1 MWVVTPVY
9 NGERFLHE
17 SIESVLQQTY
27 DEWRYVIVDN
37 RSTDRTAEIAAD
49 YAARDGRISLSQNR
63 EFLPIMAN
71 WNHALRL
78 LPDGQEE
85 PVYVLALGEGAFA
98 ALSPICTHLGCTVD
112 IQGERLVCPCHGSTY
127 DRVGKV
133 LQGPAQQPLARYRTA
148 LSADGVLT
156 VDLRA
161 RA

>member
-1 MWVVTPVY
+1 MTSPDPTDLPPCVRRRAFLGTCAGTLVGLALAGCASLVTRRVAPV
-9 NGERFLHE
+9 
-17 SIESVLQQTY
+17 
-27 DEWRYVIVDN
+27 
-37 RSTDRTAEIAAD
+37 
-49 YAARDGRISLSQNR
+49 DGRL
-63 EFLPIMAN
+63 ELALTHYPELTEAGG
-71 WNHALRL
+71 ALRL

-85 PVYVLALGEGAFA
+85 PVYVLALGDGAFA

>member
-1 MWVVTPVY
+1 MTPPEPTDLPPCV
-9 NGERFLHE
+9 RRRAFLGTCAGTL
-17 SIESVLQQTY
+17 V
-27 DEWRYVIVDN
+27 
-37 RSTDRTAEIAAD
+37 
-49 YAARDGRISLSQNR
+49 G
-63 EFLPIMAN
+63 
-71 WNHALRL
+71 
-78 LPDGQEE
+78 
-85 PVYVLALGEGAFA
+85 LALGEGAFA
-98 ALSPICTHLGCTVD
+98 AVSPICTHLGCTVD